1 MIQAYLVNEPHI
13 MRTKLYIV
21 RSDNGGKA
29 VWDGVEWVFVQEGV
43 EFPLNVGI
51 EIPQGALDAVVEA
64 FHPLATKSAA
74 AESEADVLRWLLSK
88 EQERVDKVLAK
99 ILSD

>member
-1 MIQAYLVNEPHI
+1 MIRAFLVDEPHI

-43 EFPLNVGI
+43 EFPLNVGLV
-51 EIPQGALDAVVEA
+51 IPQGALEAVVEA
-64 FHPLATKSAA
+64 LHPHATKSAA
-74 AESEADVLRWLLSK
+74 AEAEADVLRWLLSK
-88 EQERVDKVLAK
+88 EQERVDAVLSK
-99 ILSD
+99 ILE